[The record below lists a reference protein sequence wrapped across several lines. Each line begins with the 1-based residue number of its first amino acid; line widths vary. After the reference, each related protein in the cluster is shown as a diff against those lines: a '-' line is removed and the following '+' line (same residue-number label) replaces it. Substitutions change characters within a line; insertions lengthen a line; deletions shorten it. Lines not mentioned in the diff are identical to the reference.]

1 MILSVQSLLTEIIP
15 LYVVLEQDFVQIFT
29 FEYLREN
36 EKGRLTEEPMLGGA
50 NISEESKNDEVLS
63 ITHEPIDKDV

>member
-1 MILSVQSLLTEIIP
+1 M
-15 LYVVLEQDFVQIFT
+15 QIFT

-50 NISEESKNDEVLS
+50 NISEESKNDDVLS